1 MVQNELKQDNKQKP
15 STNTDRLERPF
26 FLYVGVI
33 WSIIKASCK
42 LNIVVPLLGKDRTNS
57 HKKLHVQGIKYSNR
71 ERAET
76 KSTQMEEYTI
86 DCCDGCMYW
95 KENELYTDKRI
106 PEQNKNNSVTNFFA
120 SLFFLLFINGNV
132 WNVVRPLRSASTL
145 QLRCVTCVYIVCH
158 HSACLRY
165 RRPHLF
171 IILSRKKKRGGNK
184 WVVVGIYIEKKKKA
198 DGKN

>member
-26 FLYVGVI
+26 FLYVGMI

-76 KSTQMEEYTI
+76 KSTQMEEYT
-86 DCCDGCMYW
+86 
-95 KENELYTDKRI
+95 NHR
-106 PEQNKNNSVTNFFA
+106 
-120 SLFFLLFINGNV
+120 LFLMD
-132 WNVVRPLRSASTL
+132 
-145 QLRCVTCVYIVCH
+145 
-158 HSACLRY
+158 AC
-165 RRPHLF
+165 
-171 IILSRKKKRGGNK
+171 
-184 WVVVGIYIEKKKKA
+184 IEKKTSSIQTREYWNKTKIIQSRISSLPYFSFSSSTVTFETSFDRFDPPQPYSCGVLRVCTLCA
-198 DGKN
+198 ITLRVCGIDAHIYL